1 MFLCFGSV
9 SLFSRCTTTAAT
21 AATAATATRRSS
33 NGSLGHNPDY
43 RPPCWSG
50 SFYRWLRSLFTRCV
64 DQLL

>member
-9 SLFSRCTTTAAT
+9 SLFSRCTTAAA

-33 NGSLGHNPDY
+33 NGSPGHHPEH